1 MDTQEGVEEGSHGL
15 SRVLAPP
22 STHPVRL
29 QPDEMKSKCPA
40 EANARQGR
48 APPMDSVHAA
58 PAQVGGPPST
68 EGRRGSG
75 LLPVSH
81 LGPSKAGH
89 GFLQVLAQIQDILH
103 GPLSLGL
110 RVWREERS
118 WVSGEDL
125 LLSWRWPEAASLDG
139 SWDMTAFQAF
149 LRAWDTP
156 LSP

>member
-1 MDTQEGVEEGSHGL
+1 M
-15 SRVLAPP
+15 
-22 STHPVRL
+22 
-29 QPDEMKSKCPA
+29 
-40 EANARQGR
+40 
-48 APPMDSVHAA
+48 
-58 PAQVGGPPST
+58 
-68 EGRRGSG
+68 
-75 LLPVSH
+75 SH

-110 RVWREERS
+110 RIWREERS

-125 LLSWRWPEAASLDG
+125 LLSSRWPEAASLDG
-139 SWDMTAFQAF
+139 PWDMTASQAF